1 MIAEP
6 RRSADDGRPG
16 LPGRIASAACA
27 QSGLLVTLLW
37 TIPFFWAPF
46 ALLLVYSFGTQ
57 DYLTARMSFGW
68 TLESWRALYD
78 PIVYNAF
85 FRSVQLS
92 TVATIGCAIIG
103 YPLAYFVARHS
114 GRYRSLALFLI
125 VAPFWVSFIVRAY
138 AWIAILGE
146 TGPVNH
152 FFGWFGIGP
161 FALINNNTGIA
172 IGIVYSY
179 LPLMVFP
186 IFLAI
191 DRIDTEVL
199 EASRDLGAS
208 PFATFRRVIFPQSL
222 PGLVAGCTIVW
233 IPALGEYVIPTVLGG
248 GKTFMVGNV
257 IGQYFTQSFQWP
269 LGAAL
274 AAVLVLFALVALT
287 VLLAVVR
294 RGRWGQA
301 MSG

>member
-6 RRSADDGRPG
+6 RAPNDSRPG
-16 LPGRIASAACA
+16 RAGRIASRASGH
-27 QSGLLVTLLW
+27 SGLLVTLLW
-37 TIPFFWAPF
+37 TIPFFWIPF
-46 ALLLVYSFGTQ
+46 GLLIVYSFGTQ
-57 DYLTARMSFGW
+57 DYLTAKMSFGW

-78 PIVYNAF
+78 PVVYGAF
-85 FRSVQLS
+85 LRSVRLS
-92 TVATIGCAIIG
+92 TEATIFCAILG

-114 GRYRSLALFLI
+114 GRFRSLALFLI

-138 AWIAILGE
+138 AWIAILGT

-152 FFGWFGIGP
+152 AFGWVGLGP
-161 FALINNNTGIA
+161 FALINNNTGIG

-186 IFLAI
+186 IFLAL
-191 DRIDTEVL
+191 DRIDTSVL
-199 EASRDLGAS
+199 EAARDLGAT

-222 PGLVAGCTIVW
+222 PGLIAGCTIVW

-248 GKTFMVGNV
+248 GKTFMIGNV

-274 AAVLVLFALVALT
+274 ATMLVLFALVALGI
-287 VLLAVVR
+287 VLAIVR
-294 RGRWGQA
+294 SGRWGQA

>member
-6 RRSADDGRPG
+6 RMSGDARRG
-16 LPGRIASAACA
+16 LAGRIAQAAVG

-37 TIPFFWAPF
+37 TIPFFWIPF
-46 ALLLVYSFGTQ
+46 GLLLVYSFGTQ

-78 PIVYNAF
+78 PVVYNAF
-85 FRSVQLS
+85 LRSVELS
-92 TVATIGCAIIG
+92 TAATIGCAILG
-103 YPLAYFVARHS
+103 YPLAYFVARHA
-114 GRYRSLALFLI
+114 GRFRSIALFLI

-138 AWIAILGE
+138 AWIAILGP
-146 TGPVNH
+146 TGPINH
-152 FFGWFGIGP
+152 VLRWVGVGP
-161 FALINNNTGIA
+161 VALINNNTGIG

-186 IFLAI
+186 IFLSL
-191 DRIDTEVL
+191 DRIDTSVL
-199 EASRDLGAS
+199 EAARDLGAS

-222 PGLVAGCTIVW
+222 PGLVAGSTIVW
-233 IPALGEYVIPTVLGG
+233 IPALGEYVIPTILGG
-248 GKTFMVGNV
+248 GKTFMIGNV
-257 IGQYFTQSFQWP
+257 IGQYFTESFQWP

-274 AAVLVLFALVALT
+274 AAVLVIFALVALLI
-287 VLLAVVR
+287 VLALVR
-294 RGRWGQA
+294 GRRWGQA